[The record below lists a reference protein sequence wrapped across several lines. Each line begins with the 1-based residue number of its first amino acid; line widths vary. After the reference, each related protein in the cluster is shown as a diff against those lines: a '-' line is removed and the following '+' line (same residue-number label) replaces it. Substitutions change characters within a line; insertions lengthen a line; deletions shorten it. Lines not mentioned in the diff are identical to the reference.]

1 MERKRI
7 LFVIEAIGGGVFTY
21 IVDLA
26 NELSMNYK
34 VYVAYAVRPQT
45 SANYKDC
52 FESHIHLHSSEAGVL
67 GRVIFDDKI
76 IPIFYTFHPYSF
88 LMKNHNMLKRMLYKV
103 IDTICAKVDCTTV
116 SSSKGE
122 YEKTLKLTRKAEY
135 INNGINVDE
144 LQKILDGVQRD
155 KNKYTVFTLE
165 RICYRKNSI
174 LFNKIALT
182 MPDEKFLCI
191 RDGELRAEFT
201 VPNIEITGWADR
213 NKVLE
218 FSTQGEV
225 FVLPSLWEGLPI
237 SLLEVMYMKKLCVV
251 NDVIGNRNV
260 VVNNV
265 NGYVFDSVEAFVY
278 GIINGGTELIEKV
291 YEDVLS
297 EYNTKV
303 MAVMAEKYS
312 TIYKKMIGVYYLNS
326 INLFATTAKAVA
338 A

>member
-1 MERKRI
+1 MEKKRI
-7 LFVIEAIGGGVFTY
+7 LFVIEAMGGGVFTY

-45 SANYKDC
+45 SANYKDY

-67 GRVIFDDKI
+67 GRVIFGDKI
-76 IPIFYTFHPYSF
+76 IPMFFNPYSF

-116 SSSKGE
+116 SCSKGE

-135 INNGINVDE
+135 INNVINVDE
-144 LQKILDGVQRD
+144 LQKILDGVQRG
-155 KNKYTVFTLE
+155 KNKYMVFTLE
-165 RICYRKNSI
+165 RICHQKNSI

-191 RDGELRAEFT
+191 RDNELRAEFT

-225 FVLPSLWEGLPI
+225 FVVPSLWEGLPI
-237 SLLEVMYMKKLCVV
+237 SLLEATYMKKLCVV
-251 NDVIGNRNV
+251 NDVIGNRDV

-278 GIINGGTELIEKV
+278 GIITGGTELIEKV
-291 YEDVLS
+291 YKDVLS
-297 EYNTKV
+297 EYNTK
-303 MAVMAEKYS
+303 VMAEKYS

-326 INLFATTAKAVA
+326 IIPFATTAKAVTA
-338 A
+338 